1 MDEYCYR
8 KAYNRAFAMPPEEA
22 LYMESN
28 LPRKTVVVTG
38 ANAGLG
44 FAITQALLQQD
55 YRVVMAC
62 RNAVKASAARMKLL
76 EHVPG
81 ADVSVLPLDVS
92 ELDSVE
98 AFAKHFEEQFR
109 ELDLLINNAGIVA
122 MPLTRND
129 AGHEMQ
135 MATNYLGNFALV
147 GRMLPFFITERPCRI
162 VNVGSLAH
170 RFGKMPV
177 DDMNWTADDYKPM
190 KGYARSKVAL
200 LSFTQ
205 ELNRRLEGT
214 NIIALA
220 AHPGFA
226 ATEITAGNAEMQ
238 PKNAIQRW
246 VRSKVEPLIPTPAE
260 AARSI
265 LHAALAEDVRGG
277 DYFGP
282 GGFFEIAGKPA
293 MARLNPVTK
302 DVEDARRLWSI
313 SQDMTG
319 VCYLDADA

>member
-1 MDEYCYR
+1 M
-8 KAYNRAFAMPPEEA
+8 
-22 LYMESN
+22 
-28 LPRKTVVVTG
+28 PRKTVVVTG

-44 FAITQALLQQD
+44 YAISRALLEQD

-62 RNAVKASAARMKLL
+62 RNATKAAAARSSLL
-76 EHVPG
+76 ESVPG
-81 ADVSVLPLDVS
+81 ADASVLPLDVS

-98 AFAKHFEEQFR
+98 TFAKLFEEQFG
-109 ELDLLINNAGIVA
+109 ELDLLINNAGIVGL
-122 MPLTRND
+122 PLTRND
-129 AGHEMQ
+129 AGHELQ

-147 GRMLPFFITERPCRI
+147 GRMLPFFNKESPCRI

-170 RFGKMPV
+170 RFGKLPV
-177 DDMNWTADDYKPM
+177 DDMSWTVDDYKPM

-205 ELNRRLEGT
+205 ELNRRLTGT

-226 ATEITAGNAEMQ
+226 ATEITARNVEMQ

-246 VRSKVEPLIPTPAE
+246 IRSKVEPLIPTPAE
-260 AARSI
+260 AARPI
-265 LHAALAEDVRGG
+265 LHAALAEDVSGG
-277 DYFGP
+277 DYYGP
-282 GGFFEIAGKPA
+282 GGFLEIAGKPA
-293 MARLNPVTK
+293 MAKLNPKTR
-302 DVEDARRLWSI
+302 DVEGARQLWSI

-319 VCYLDADA
+319 VRFLGADA